1 MAKSASCS
9 RVVVFLLLLVSCLLS
24 MPAFGQVFN
33 GTAFQKMPG
42 NWVQVVPLAQVTVC
56 TASGNPCPAATLFTD
71 KTLVTQLGTNIVTAD
86 VFGNYTF
93 YATPGVYYVCVAGGT
108 SSRCDFTS
116 TGGGPAC
123 SLGTT
128 AVPYFTGALTLCDPN
143 ATFDGSGNETA
154 VSVTANTV
162 TAGTLSTTGAG
173 FVYTFKTQTAPANP
187 SSGNMLWYGDSGTN
201 KWTCLNSDGSSC
213 SPGGAAFSGISAGA
227 NSNTGTFSASGNIWD
242 FTGVTQFRLRAAAG
256 LTTSADGGIGYDT
269 TNKNWHVW
277 QNGAD
282 NFLFPGSAAG
292 TYTDQDCVKLTKT
305 GNIINLADSG
315 GACGASGSASPI
327 MFGSQVGV
335 SLTATQWFSSTGV
348 TTNEAAAQW
357 PVPRAGTVSNLQCRA
372 GGPAQTGSQS
382 DVLTVRK
389 GLASTGTITSSS
401 TVVTCTINSTNPN
414 GCGDGTHNFT
424 VAAGDVL
431 DIQVVP
437 TNSPNPG
444 ILNCSAQLL

>member
-1 MAKSASCS
+1 MAKIRLRIFTVAVLLCLAFS
-9 RVVVFLLLLVSCLLS
+9 RGDAQTRSFPALDTTNVFS
-24 MPAFGQVFN
+24 
-33 GTAFQKMPG
+33 
-42 NWVQVVPLAQVTVC
+42 
-56 TASGNPCPAATLFTD
+56 
-71 KTLVTQLGTNIVTAD
+71 GTNI
-86 VFGNYTF
+86 
-93 YATPGVYYVCVAGGT
+93 
-108 SSRCDFTS
+108 
-116 TGGGPAC
+116 
-123 SLGTT
+123 
-128 AVPYFTGALTLCDPN
+128 FTGAVSFGQSLTVPTMN
-143 ATFDGSGNETA
+143 
-154 VSVTANTV
+154 
-162 TAGTLSTTGAG
+162 TTGAG
-173 FVYTFKTQTAPANP
+173 FTMTFQSQAAPNDDFMANMAV
-187 SSGNMLWYGDSGTN
+187 GQMVWYGDSGTN
-201 KWTCLNSDGSSC
+201 KWTCLNKDRSSC
-213 SPGGAAFSGISAGA
+213 APGGAAFSGISAGA
-227 NSNTGTFSASGNIWD
+227 NSNTGTFSASGNTWD
-242 FTGVTQFRLRAAAG
+242 FTLVTQFRLRAAAG

-282 NFLFPGSAAG
+282 SFLFSGSAGG
-292 TYTDQDCVKLTKT
+292 TYVVGDAIKVASLNPLT
-305 GNIINLADSG
+305 LADSG
-315 GACGASGSASPI
+315 GPPGGSGSASPI
-327 MFGSQVGV
+327 IFGSAAGV
-335 SLTATQWFSSTGV
+335 STTLTQWFTASGL

-431 DIQVVP
+431 DIQAVP